1 VKKLA
6 YGLLFAIMLPALL
19 IVWSRRLDALSDLR
33 PAPCDPRFGLA
44 LATIGAL
51 VIIIAVVD
59 LRRFGRGWPM
69 SPFPP
74 ERRVSRGMYALFSD
88 PIYTGSVAMCA
99 GVAIAW
105 RSGAGIWLAT
115 PLLALACI
123 AFVTGY
129 EHDATRARFGAPPQR
144 PFFNFVEPSPFA
156 IYFVVLLPWLL
167 AFEAVNA
174 FGVPHDA
181 INGWSRLDAHIPMLP
196 WTEPVY
202 FLDYPLVLAVPLLIR
217 NGARLKTFAQ
227 RGWIATIAV
236 TLFYLCVPVVV
247 PPRPVPGTGML
258 QTLMLWERRFDAPVT
273 AFPAFHVIW
282 AVIAAAAFGTP
293 LAWIVAIA
301 ISISCLTTGM
311 HTIADV
317 VAGAIFAIAIL
328 NARAIARFVI
338 ACTERLANSWREWD
352 YGVIRVMSH
361 GIYAALGATFG
372 VLLVATF
379 AGGMTRAVILVAA
392 STIVGAALW
401 AQFIEGSP
409 QLLRPYGYYGGLLGA
424 CIAIRFTHDPW
435 RMLAA
440 YAVAAPL
447 VQAFGRLRCLVQ
459 GCCHGRRFG
468 VGQALSL
475 SGSGKLESLPYAI
488 RYTHP
493 RSRVTRLAELAN
505 QPLHA
510 TQLYSILGSVVS
522 LVILVRMWIVGAPLQ
537 WIAGTS
543 FILAGLVRFVEE
555 HFRGEP
561 QTRIVGGLRIYQWLA
576 IGSVLAGAAMMAA
589 GNTPAPP
596 PVALGMRDVA
606 IALLTGAATYIAY
619 GVDFP
624 RLNTRFARLV

>member
-1 VKKLA
+1 MKKLA
-6 YGLLFAIMLPALL
+6 YGLLFALVLPALL
-19 IVWSRRLDALSDLR
+19 IVWSRRLDALIALPVIGSR
-33 PAPCDPRFGLA
+33 AAGIA
-44 LATIGAL
+44 LAIAGAL
-51 VIIIAVVD
+51 IALGAVID
-59 LRRFGRGWPM
+59 LRRFGHGWPM

-88 PIYTGSVAMCA
+88 PIYTSSVAICA

-105 RSGAGIWLAT
+105 RSGAGIWLAS

-144 PFFNFVEPSPFA
+144 PFFNFVEPAPLA

-174 FGVPHDA
+174 LGVPRDA
-181 INGWSRLDAHIPMLP
+181 MNGWSGLDARIPILP
-196 WTEPVY
+196 WTEPIY
-202 FLDYPLVLAVPLLIR
+202 FLDYAFVLAVPLLVR
-217 NGARLKTFAQ
+217 DRERLKTFAQ
-227 RGWIATIAV
+227 RGWIATVAV
-236 TLFYLCVPVVV
+236 TLSYLCIPILV
-247 PPRPVPGTGML
+247 PPKPVPGTGVL
-258 QTLMLWERRFDAPVT
+258 QTLMLWERRFDAPMT

-282 AVIAAAAFGTP
+282 AIIAAAAFGTP
-293 LAWIVAIA
+293 LAWIAAIA

-311 HTIADV
+311 HAIGDV
-317 VAGAIFAIAIL
+317 VAGAVVSIAIL
-328 NARAIARFVI
+328 NARAIARFVL

-352 YGVIRVMSH
+352 FGYIRMMSH
-361 GIYAALGATFG
+361 GLYAALGATLG

-379 AGGMTRAVILVAA
+379 NGGMTPAVVLVAA
-392 STIVGAALW
+392 STILGAALW

-424 CIAIRFTHDPW
+424 CIAIAFTPDPW

-447 VQAFGRLRCLVQ
+447 VQACGRLRCLVQ
-459 GCCHGRRFG
+459 GCCHGRRFDSE
-468 VGQALSL
+468 L
-475 SGSGKLESLPYAI
+475 AI

-493 RSRVTRLAELAN
+493 RSRVTRLSELAN

-510 TQLYSILGSVVS
+510 TQLYSIVGSVVS
-522 LVILVRMWIVGAPLQ
+522 LAVLVRLWIVGAPLQ
-537 WIAGTS
+537 WIAGLY

-561 QTRIVGGLRIYQWLA
+561 QTRIAGGLRIYQWLA
-576 IGSVLAGAAMMAA
+576 IISVIAGAAMMAA
-589 GNTPAPP
+589 GSTPAPP
-596 PVALGMRDVA
+596 PVALTLRDVL
-606 IALLTGAATYIAY
+606 IALLTGLGTYVAY

-624 RLNTRFARLV
+624 RLNVRFARLV